1 MGAGIVDCIGAT
13 SPSVPAGEVRDS
25 GVWKRLVDMGSDR
38 TIYLLADDRQ
48 TYCEVALATL
58 AKLAG

>member
-1 MGAGIVDCIGAT
+1 MGTEILHRNGAG
-13 SPSVPAGEVRDS
+13 SPSVPAGEVHDS
-25 GVWKRLVDMGSDR
+25 GVCKRLADLGSDR

-58 AKLAG
+58 AKLPG